1 LITRGSRVH
10 FVGVGGIGMSG
21 LATVLAS
28 QGVHVSGSDLA
39 ENHETKVLRSLG
51 ASIRRGHGAE
61 NIRTDLDRV
70 IVSSAIPVDHEEVAE
85 ARRQRIPVIPRL
97 HAMAELFQQRSSIGV
112 AGTHGKTTTS
122 AMIATILEMA
132 EWKPSFLIGA
142 DCPALGGNARWD
154 QGAWMVAEVDESD
167 GLLVDVRSDLAV
179 LTNIGKDHLQTYGGI
194 EEIAHAFMCYLRN
207 ARSHVLCVDDPRVAA
222 LARAFP
228 QARTVGI
235 DAHADLEARQIMYDR
250 WTTRFDLYERGVP
263 VMRRV
268 LLPAPGKHNVRN
280 ALCALAASHAAGIP
294 LDVAASALAAF
305 RLPHRRFELLEENGV
320 TVVDDYAHLP
330 EEIEATLDAIRSGW
344 PGRRI
349 ISVFQPHRY
358 TRTQRMGEEF
368 GAAFT
373 SADIVLVTPIYSAC
387 EREIPGISSRSVTD
401 AIRRQ
406 TACLVECMDGMEQT
420 VRHLESIL
428 QPGDFIISFG
438 AGDVWRITDRLAQIL
453 IDGGFL
459 HRPYAHA
466 RISVQ

>member
-1 LITRGSRVH
+1 
-10 FVGVGGIGMSG
+10 MSG

-28 QGVHVSGSDLA
+28 QGVHVTGSDLT
-39 ENHETKVLRSLG
+39 ENHETEVLRTLG
-51 ASIRRGHGAE
+51 ASIHRGHRAE
-61 NIRTDLDRV
+61 NIRPDLDRV
-70 IVSSAIPVDHEEVAE
+70 IVSSAIPADHEEVAE
-85 ARRQRIPVIPRL
+85 ALRKRVPVIPRL
-97 HAMAELFQQRSSIGV
+97 HAMAELLQQRSSIGV
-112 AGTHGKTTTS
+112 AGTHGKTTTT
-122 AMIATILEMA
+122 AMIATILQMA

-154 QGAWMVAEVDESD
+154 RGAWMVAEVDESD

-194 EEIAHAFMCYLRN
+194 EDIEHAFMCYLRN
-207 ARSHVLCVDDPRVAA
+207 ACSHVLCVDDPRVAA
-222 LARAFP
+222 LAREFP

-235 DAHADLEARQIMYDR
+235 DAQADLEARHLLYDR

-268 LLPAPGKHNVRN
+268 VLPAPGKHNVRN

-294 LDVAASALAAF
+294 LDVAASSLTAF

-368 GAAFT
+368 GVAFA

-406 TACLVECMDGMEQT
+406 TACSVQCMGGMEQT

-438 AGDVWRITDRLAQIL
+438 AGDVWKITDRLAQIL

-459 HRPYAHA
+459 HRPYTYDQIYVQQGAAGDDGAHGD
-466 RISVQ
+466 R